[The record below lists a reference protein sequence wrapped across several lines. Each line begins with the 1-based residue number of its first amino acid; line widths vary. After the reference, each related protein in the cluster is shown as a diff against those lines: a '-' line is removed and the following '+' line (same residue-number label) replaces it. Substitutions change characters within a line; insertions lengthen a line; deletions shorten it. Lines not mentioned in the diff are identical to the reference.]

1 MWPPYAPHKGSLAM
15 SNYVTLVNLLLT
27 RLNEVTLDPL
37 GDGFDSV
44 RGVQALAKNAI
55 NNSLRRI
62 YQEAQEWPFLKNT
75 YTQTLTVGTREYSY
89 PADFSTSDTSTFY
102 LKKVTALDNQ
112 PKKLP
117 VITFEEYTD
126 LYRAQDDEGGQA
138 IPERIY
144 QTYEN
149 KFGVSPNP
157 DKAYEV
163 EYIYWSVPVD
173 LNLYTDV
180 CAVPSRFDHVIVD
193 GAMTYMMRF
202 RSNDQSA
209 EIHQRNFENGI
220 KTMRRLLLDD
230 PVHIR
235 STVILGRG

>member
-1 MWPPYAPHKGSLAM
+1 M

-55 NNSLRRI
+55 NNSLRHI

-75 YTQTLTVGTREYSY
+75 YTQTLTIGTREYSY
-89 PADFSTSDTSTFY
+89 PANYSSSDTSTFY
-102 LKKVTALDNQ
+102 LKKTSALDNQ

-117 VITFEEYTD
+117 VITYEEYTD
-126 LYRAQDDEGGQA
+126 LYRAQDDEGSQA
-138 IPERIY
+138 IPERVY
-144 QTYEN
+144 QTFES
-149 KFGVSPNP
+149 KFGVSPSP

-163 EYIYWSVPVD
+163 EYIYWSVPTD
-173 LNLYTDV
+173 LILYTDTCV
-180 CAVPSRFDHVIVD
+180 VPSRFDHIIVD